1 MLLMAVPFLLSIGL
15 ENVLLGLALQVA
27 VGGGMVI
34 VDVLAITALPWR
46 PCSPAALQ
54 PWRCSLA
61 RWTPSRPSPAR
72 S

>member
-34 VDVLAITALPWR
+34 VDVLGR
-46 PCSPAALQ
+46 R
-54 PWRCSLA
+54 RCAPPKSA
-61 RWTPSRPSPAR
+61 SSTG
-72 S
+72 